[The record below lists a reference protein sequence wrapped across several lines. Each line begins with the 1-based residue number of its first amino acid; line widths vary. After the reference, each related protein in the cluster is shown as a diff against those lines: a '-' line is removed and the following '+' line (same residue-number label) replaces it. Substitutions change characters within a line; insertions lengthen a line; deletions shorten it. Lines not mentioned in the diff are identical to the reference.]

1 MSWDQLDM
9 SKAHEVS
16 ASGEAQ
22 LRLQRCV
29 KAALAGDTGAPLRQY
44 LERLARG
51 DGYVPGRSHADTAYY
66 DGIRALAAR
75 LLYLGE
81 KRDEQ

>member
-9 SKAHEVS
+9 SRAHEVS
-16 ASGEAQ
+16 ATGDAAK
-22 LRLQRCV
+22 RLQR
-29 KAALAGDTGAPLRQY
+29 AIRRAIDGDEGRALREY
-44 LERLARG
+44 LDRLARG

-66 DGIRALAAR
+66 DGIRAMAAR

-81 KRDEQ
+81 KRDE